1 LNRLKITA
9 FLIAL
14 LLLLC
19 GCANE
24 DVSDSSGGIKKED
37 IDAFFEVDASD
48 ASIGTSETSF
58 EESSKEPSDE
68 PLGSPSEPEIELN
81 STLLAEIPCI
91 GIYDASTLTPIY
103 EKNVFENRSPASLTK
118 LVTASV
124 ALKYSSLDKVFTV
137 GTERKL
143 VASDSSICG
152 LKQGHRLSLKDLL
165 YGLMLC
171 SGNDAAYTI
180 AVNVARDVSGEN
192 LDDEAAIKFFCKL
205 MNNFCDTLGMDECN
219 FLTPD
224 GYEAEGQTVT
234 ASDMAVV
241 ARYVMNNSFLSTVAS
256 TPKKRVLI
264 ASGETFE
271 WKNSNYLLHEDNKY
285 YDSRV
290 SGLKTGSTKKAGKCL
305 PFLSIG
311 SDFMKRILDFFKT
324 ETPIFIE
331 LRGREAMLAQGYC
344 RISLYSPERITLSN
358 EKYTVS
364 VYGSALELRRLGE
377 EAMAIDGRIDGVEFA

>member
-1 LNRLKITA
+1 LHLREFPAGVFSIDCPDFCFRGGDILNRLKLTA
-9 FLIAL
+9 FLCAL

-19 GCANE
+19 GCGTDDAL
-24 DVSDSSGGIKKED
+24 DSSGSIKND
-37 IDAFFEVDASD
+37 DFNAFFEVEVSNVSVEISDDISETASD
-48 ASIGTSETSF
+48 NAS
-58 EESSKEPSDE
+58 EEVSNDVSE
-68 PLGSPSEPEIELN
+68 PLASPSAPEYEIDESLY
-81 STLLAEIPCI
+81 ADIPCI
-91 GIYDASTLTPIY
+91 GIYKAETLEPIY
-103 EKNVFENRSPASLTK
+103 EKNVFEDRSPASLTK

-241 ARYVMNNSFLSTVAS
+241 ARYVMNNSFLSIVAS

-305 PFLSIG
+305 
-311 SDFMKRILDFFKT
+311 
-324 ETPIFIE
+324 
-331 LRGREAMLAQGYC
+331 
-344 RISLYSPERITLSN
+344 ITA
-358 EKYTVS
+358 VS
-364 VYGSALELRRLGE
+364 VESGEYIVIVLGCTTEDQRYLGTTELIKYI
-377 EAMAIDGRIDGVEFA
+377 EANN